1 MVEGIEKGEVAMF
14 NFEFHQ
20 APITT
25 EILVAMIF
33 ALIMFIA
40 VPIILAVIEYRVTK
54 KNRKNGL
61 YIMIGTFASVLLLG
75 WYSLLLG
82 LLIGIVYWWSSS
94 RDKIENS
101 VV

>member
-1 MVEGIEKGEVAMF
+1 MF

-20 APITT
+20 APITNET
-25 EILVAMIF
+25 LVAMIF
-33 ALIMFIA
+33 ALIIFIA

-61 YIMIGTFASVLLLG
+61 YIMIGIFASVLLLG

-94 RDKIENS
+94 RNKIANS
-101 VV
+101 AV

>member
-1 MVEGIEKGEVAMF
+1 MF

-25 EILVAMIF
+25 ETLVAMIF
-33 ALIMFIA
+33 ALIIFIA

-61 YIMIGTFASVLLLG
+61 YIK
-75 WYSLLLG
+75 
-82 LLIGIVYWWSSS
+82 SS
-94 RDKIENS
+94 
-101 VV
+101 